1 MFNPGR
7 SFLFRIVCGPITILP
22 TWPPAQELTVT
33 LILSQSIGTIFDEK
47 AYLILFKTT
56 GFSMGISLKFV
67 NISYLFKGNSIS
79 TKHIGAISKLL
90 N

>member
-22 TWPPAQELTVT
+22 TWPAAQELTVT

-56 GFSMGISLKFV
+56 GFLMGISLKFV
-67 NISYLFKGNSIS
+67 NICLKEIQSQQNTSELYQNF
-79 TKHIGAISKLL
+79 
-90 N
+90 

>member
-1 MFNPGR
+1 M
-7 SFLFRIVCGPITILP
+7 FRIVCGPITILP

-56 GFSMGISLKFV
+56 GFLMGISLKFV
-67 NISYLFKGNSIS
+67 NICLKEIQSQQNTSELYQNF
-79 TKHIGAISKLL
+79 
-90 N
+90 